1 MSRNP
6 DVGDKFECFV
16 RLRRKS
22 GEYIWTIGKGFVA
35 QRDHH
40 GRAVSIRGT
49 NQNIDIVQRNYEK
62 AMEKNIRDAL
72 TGCYNRGFF
81 KEYWKRLRD
90 ECRFPI
96 SFLYIDIC
104 GLKMINDLL
113 GHNVGDTTIL
123 QVISIV
129 ESVIQMQKYIIRMG
143 GDEFLVILP
152 ECSMELLV
160 ECEKN
165 LNKYMRVKN
174 RINDLP
180 VLFSVGA
187 SSLYNKDESWN
198 EAVGLAERNM
208 QKNKEASR
216 QQDLLLVVSYIEAKT
231 GKKVAYKDSRLL

>member
-1 MSRNP
+1 
-6 DVGDKFECFV
+6 
-16 RLRRKS
+16 
-22 GEYIWTIGKGFVA
+22 
-35 QRDHH
+35 
-40 GRAVSIRGT
+40 
-49 NQNIDIVQRNYEK
+49 
-62 AMEKNIRDAL
+62 
-72 TGCYNRGFF
+72 
-81 KEYWKRLRD
+81 
-90 ECRFPI
+90 
-96 SFLYIDIC
+96 
-104 GLKMINDLL
+104 MINDLL

-129 ESVIQMQKYIIRMG
+129 ESVIQIQKYIIRMG

-180 VLFSVGA
+180 VLFSVRA

-231 GKKVAYKDSRLL
+231 GKKVAYKESRLL